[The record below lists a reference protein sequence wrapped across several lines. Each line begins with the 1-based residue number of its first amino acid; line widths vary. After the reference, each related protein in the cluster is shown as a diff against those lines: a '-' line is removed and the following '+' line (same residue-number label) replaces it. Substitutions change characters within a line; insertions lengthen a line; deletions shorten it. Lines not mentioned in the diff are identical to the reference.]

1 MIAATVLG
9 AGAGLGLAM
18 LAAYAFP
25 ARPTLAQAFAALH
38 PGTTRL
44 TFTGQPVIASE
55 GAARLALVGRPF
67 APLLERIGLP
77 RASIRADLGIC
88 GRDPRRHLAE
98 QAAMA
103 LLGFLL
109 PPAFVALV
117 TLGGT
122 PIGWQLPVWASL
134 ILGALGLF
142 VPDLAVASEAVKRR
156 AELREAVSEML
167 DLVVISLAG
176 GAGVEQALRD
186 ATEEA
191 EGWAPNA
198 LRQAVEAAHLRR
210 RPPWQT
216 LGELGETAG
225 LPALAELS
233 AALAMAGSE
242 GARIKSTLS
251 ARSSALMT
259 HQLAEAEAAAASAT
273 ERMVLPLVC
282 LLSGFMIFLIFPA
295 FATILGAF

>member
-18 LAAYAFP
+18 LAAFAFP

-38 PGTTRL
+38 PRTVGL
-44 TFTGQPVIASE
+44 TFS
-55 GAARLALVGRPF
+55 ARSFIGPEDAGSLAVLGRPF
-67 APLLERIGLP
+67 APLLERLGLP
-77 RASIRADLGIC
+77 RAKVRANLGIC

-109 PPAFVALV
+109 PPAFVGVV

-122 PIGWQLPVWASL
+122 AIGWQFPVWASL
-134 ILGALGLF
+134 ILGALGAF
-142 VPDLAVASEAVKRR
+142 VPDLALASEAVKRR

-186 ATEEA
+186 ATDEA
-191 EGWAPNA
+191 DGWAQTA

-210 RPPWQT
+210 VPPWQT
-216 LGELGETAG
+216 LGQLGETAG
-225 LPALAELS
+225 LTALAELS
-233 AALAMAGSE
+233 GALAMAGSE
-242 GARIKSTLS
+242 GARIKSTLA

-282 LLSGFMIFLIFPA
+282 LLGGFMIFLIFPA